1 MEKCSICFH
10 TEHRV
15 KHKFCTKSRRP
26 QCNHSKHP
34 MQWRCQWHFAQ
45 MWHMLYFSQRLQGT
59 PLGASWP
66 CKFKSPREHRC
77 FPTLKSCSFHFA
89 LQSWYLFKALGLPQS
104 TLISPPQ
111 NSYGIGLHQLT
122 INYEWFCDF
131 GGITF
136 KWATKQFLYCN
147 VYSFIVRLT
156 RKKQKYTKWV
166 SPSFPPL
173 FLFWCMSVC
182 GCFLFFV
189 FCFLCVCVFF
199 SLNSHSP
206 PFWDSPLKMR
216 MQNPHLCG
224 KRGSFFQLWRS
235 QPPQGKK
242 AMWYFNEYSSLLL
255 WWTPWQ
261 QKS

>member
-10 TEHRV
+10 IEHRV

-59 PLGASWP
+59 LLGPSWP

-77 FPTLKSCSFHFA
+77 LPTLKSCSFHFA

-156 RKKQKYTKWV
+156 SKKQKYTKWV

-173 FLFWCMSVC
+173 FLFLCM
-182 GCFLFFV
+182 
-189 FCFLCVCVFF
+189 CVCVFF
-199 SLNSHSP
+199 VLFFSLCVCFCFLKFPFPTLLGFPTQNENAKSSFMWKAWIFLPTLEVTASP
-206 PFWDSPLKMR
+206 R
-216 MQNPHLCG
+216 
-224 KRGSFFQLWRS
+224 
-235 QPPQGKK
+235 
-242 AMWYFNEYSSLLL
+242 
-255 WWTPWQ
+255 
-261 QKS
+261 